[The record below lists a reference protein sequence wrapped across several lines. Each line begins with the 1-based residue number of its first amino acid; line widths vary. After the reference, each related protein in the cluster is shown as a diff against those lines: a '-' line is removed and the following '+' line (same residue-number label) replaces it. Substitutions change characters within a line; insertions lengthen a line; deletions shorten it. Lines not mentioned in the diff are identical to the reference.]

1 MMQPMG
7 GPPQFGPPVEMD
19 GQQWMGPV
27 AEQMVP
33 LNCPPGMCIQL
44 SIYPSPIYLSIH
56 LRINLFTNPS
66 IQSLIRIS
74 VRLFY

>member
-33 LNCPPGMCIQL
+33 LNCPPGIQF
-44 SIYPSPIYLSIH
+44 YLSISD
-56 LRINLFTNPS
+56 ISVYPFTNQS
-66 IQSLIRIS
+66 IYQCIHSITHSYIS
-74 VRLFY
+74 PAIH

>member
-33 LNCPPGMCIQL
+33 LNCPPGIQL
-44 SIYPSPIYLSIH
+44 SIYPPPIYLSVYP
-56 LRINLFTNPS
+56 FTNHS
-66 IQSLIRIS
+66 IYQSIHSNTHSYIS
-74 VRLFY
+74 PAIH

>member
-27 AEQMVP
+27 AEQMIP
-33 LNCPPGMCIQL
+33 LNCPPGNLYIITWMLL
-44 SIYPSPIYLSIH
+44 STRFSRTLINFTRSW
-56 LRINLFTNPS
+56 LR
-66 IQSLIRIS
+66 
-74 VRLFY
+74 